1 MEANM
6 ALSLRSLIPSS
17 GNGGGTQASP
27 HVFGSLHRE
36 IDRLFDDFTRGGLNP
51 LGQAGQVKLVPS
63 IDVTEDDQVIEA
75 TVELPGLERDD
86 VEISIDDDFLTVRG
100 EKKVERT
107 DEDQKKRIHVTERA
121 YGVFYRALQ
130 LPPGVDPSAIRASMA
145 NGVLKITIPKPKKSQ
160 PKRVEVQEGTGKQ
173 AQASTGKPAQGASA
187 GAQAKSGQQPAQK
200 AQN

>member
-1 MEANM
+1 MEVNM

-17 GNGGGTQASP
+17 GNGGGAQAGP
-27 HVFGSLHRE
+27 PANVFGSLHRE

-51 LGQAGQVKLVPS
+51 LGQAGQVNLVPS
-63 IDVTEDDQVIEA
+63 IDVTEDDQAIEA

-173 AQASTGKPAQGASA
+173 AQGASA
-187 GAQAKSGQQPAQK
+187 SAQAKSGQQPAQK

>member
-1 MEANM
+1 MPRRGARQRRALRGDRFGKINQDQSRSMEANM

-17 GNGGGTQASP
+17 GNGGGTQASQQA

-51 LGQAGQVKLVPS
+51 LGQAGQVNLVPS

-107 DEDQKKRIHVTERA
+107 DEDRKKRVHVPERA

-130 LPPGVDPSAIRASMA
+130 LPPGVDPSAI
-145 NGVLKITIPKPKKSQ
+145 
-160 PKRVEVQEGTGKQ
+160 
-173 AQASTGKPAQGASA
+173 
-187 GAQAKSGQQPAQK
+187 
-200 AQN
+200 